1 MKKLFILLFPLIFW
15 VCAEKSPYTPSI
27 TQTTIDDI
35 QFGLS
40 GTFEVATWNIEFFPK
55 QFNTTVEIVRR
66 VMLAIDA
73 EVYALQEIS
82 NRSYFYQLVDE
93 INEADTVETWVGFRA
108 GGSSTWGELAYIIKT
123 SVVEIVQGPYEIYTS
138 EWSAFPRAPYILEVS
153 YEGEEII
160 VINNHLK
167 CCGNG
172 TIDYGNNNDEEY
184 RRLRAI
190 QLLYDYINDIFQD
203 KNVIVVGDFN
213 DELQD
218 NPENNIFWEFIDDP
232 AQFQFTDM
240 SIAQDPT
247 QRSWSYPLWP
257 SHLDHILINDEL
269 FDEFLLTGSQIKTIR
284 IDDYMDGGFSE
295 YDMTTSDH
303 RPVGIRLQFD

>member
-55 QFNTTVEIVRR
+55 QFNTTVENVRR

>member
-1 MKKLFILLFPLIFW
+1 MKKLLILLFPLIFW

-55 QFNTTVEIVRR
+55 QFNTTVENVRR

-82 NRSYFYQLVDE
+82 NRSYFYQLIDE

-123 SVVEIVQGPYEIYTS
+123 SVVEIVQEPYERFTS

-190 QLLYDYINDIFQD
+190 QLLYDYINDVFQD

-240 SIAQDPT
+240 GIAQDPT